1 MPDEREFQ
9 NRPGVNVL
17 DVISKLW
24 PIAVVIAAFFLTSGR
39 RDEKTDLLI
48 QQNGELQR
56 MVSGLT
62 DDIRKLS
69 ERVARLEATQQAND
83 AARIQEQ
90 AYRNQ
95 VSK

>member
-1 MPDEREFQ
+1 MPDEQ
-9 NRPGVNVL
+9 NKPGVGIL
-17 DVISKLW
+17 DAISKLW
-24 PIAVVIAAFFLTSGR
+24 PIAVVIAGLILASGK
-39 RDEKTDLLI
+39 RDEKTDLVI

-69 ERVARLEATQQAND
+69 ERVARLEALQDSAQRDADQQ
-83 AARIQEQ
+83 RS
-90 AYRNQ
+90 YRNQ